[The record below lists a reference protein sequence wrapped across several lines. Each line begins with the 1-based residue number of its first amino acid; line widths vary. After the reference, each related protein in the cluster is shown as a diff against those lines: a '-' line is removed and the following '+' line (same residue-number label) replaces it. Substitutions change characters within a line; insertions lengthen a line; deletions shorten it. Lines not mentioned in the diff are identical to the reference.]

1 MMGKQDAIN
10 AGTHHVDVIMR
21 KKDAINAAAQ
31 LTHVTVI
38 TATIIRHWN
47 NGQGKHSS
55 KFLGNSTQTILIAAT
70 ILMYQ
75 S

>member
-1 MMGKQDAIN
+1 MRKKDAIN
-10 AGTHHVDVIMR
+10 AAAHHVAVIMR

-31 LTHVTVI
+31 LTHVTVS
-38 TATIIRHWN
+38 HWN
-47 NGQGKHSS
+47 NGQWKHSS